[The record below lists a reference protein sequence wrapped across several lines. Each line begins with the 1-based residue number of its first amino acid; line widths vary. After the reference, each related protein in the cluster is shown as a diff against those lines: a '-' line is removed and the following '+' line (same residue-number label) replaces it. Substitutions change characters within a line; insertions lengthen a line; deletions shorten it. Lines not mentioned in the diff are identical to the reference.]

1 MKEMLLDII
10 SKYSIISYKKLLD
23 VYSGSEEDFAI
34 ELKKLLNDNVISKK
48 VVLICPE
55 CSVSLGLKESY
66 HNKDTINCENCD
78 YDIDLIN
85 ENFEVFFFSICI
97 SI

>member
-1 MKEMLLDII
+1 MKELLLDII
-10 SKYSIISYKKLLD
+10 SKYSIISYKKLLEL
-23 VYSGSEEDFAI
+23 YSDSEVNLAT

-48 VVLICPE
+48 VVLLCPE
-55 CSVSLGLKESY
+55 CSVSLGFKESY
-66 HNKDTINCENCD
+66 QNKDTINCENCD
-78 YDIDLIN
+78 YEIDLIE

>member
-10 SKYSIISYKKLLD
+10 SKYSIISYKKLLE
-23 VYSGSEEDFAI
+23 VYSGTEEDLAI
-34 ELKKLLNDNVISKK
+34 GLKKLLNDKVISKK
-48 VVLICPE
+48 VVLLCPE
-55 CSVSLGLKESY
+55 CSVSLGFKESY
-66 HNKDTINCENCD
+66 EDKRTIKCDNCD
-78 YDIDLIN
+78 YEIDLID

>member
-10 SKYSIISYKKLLD
+10 SKYSIISYKKLLE
-23 VYSGSEEDFAI
+23 VYSGAEEDFAI
-34 ELKKLLNDNVISKK
+34 ELKKLLNDNVIAKK

-55 CSVSLGLKESY
+55 CSVSLGFKESY
-66 HNKDTINCENCD
+66 PNKGIINCENCD
-78 YDIDLIN
+78 YDIDLIE

-97 SI
+97 NI